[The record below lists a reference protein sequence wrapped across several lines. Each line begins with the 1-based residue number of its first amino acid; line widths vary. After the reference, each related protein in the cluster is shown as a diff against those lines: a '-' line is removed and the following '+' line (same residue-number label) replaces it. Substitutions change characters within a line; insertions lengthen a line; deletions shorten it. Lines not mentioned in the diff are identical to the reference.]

1 MEHKKT
7 HMCVERPIPRKVSR
21 SYSCIFDAS
30 SPYRARR
37 LLRGE
42 IDRFVAIRW
51 NVAGS
56 TSCSTRQARVEHI
69 PRTAGPA
76 HPHAPRCPIVP
87 GLRNAHGNA
96 RAESQGH
103 RVVPTRDSTP
113 QVILRPQTRVQTCYC
128 SRSYTHKVRL
138 RRPWNGDWRS
148 FFVLKSVDSL
158 PLEARWSWQLPTGA
172 ESPLPTVTA
181 GWLRCPPAEPQSRG
195 LSDYSPIHTP
205 IFSSPPLLLCSPMHT
220 VERPTPF
227 WVRPILCFCGAT
239 QNFMQ

>member
-1 MEHKKT
+1 MQHKAGT
-7 HMCVERPIPRKVSR
+7 RGAHS
-21 SYSCIFDAS
+21 ANG
-30 SPYRARR
+30 RAGAPTRTAMS
-37 LLRGE
+37 
-42 IDRFVAIRW
+42 DR
-51 NVAGS
+51 
-56 TSCSTRQARVEHI
+56 
-69 PRTAGPA
+69 PRTPQRAWQRESG
-76 HPHAPRCPIVP
+76 V
-87 GLRNAHGNA
+87 A
-96 RAESQGH
+96 RSQS
-103 RVVPTRDSTP
+103 RTDSTP

-239 QNFMQ
+239 LRTSCSEACRPC

>member
-1 MEHKKT
+1 MLNPATRPPQALKAPRTKHLDSSLERCRKHIMQHTAGTRGAHSANGRAGAPHT
-7 HMCVERPIPRKVSR
+7 HRDVRSSQDSATRMATRERSRKVTE
-21 SYSCIFDAS
+21 SY
-30 SPYRARR
+30 RHAR
-37 LLRGE
+37 
-42 IDRFVAIRW
+42 
-51 NVAGS
+51 
-56 TSCSTRQARVEHI
+56 
-69 PRTAGPA
+69 
-76 HPHAPRCPIVP
+76 
-87 GLRNAHGNA
+87 
-96 RAESQGH
+96 
-103 RVVPTRDSTP
+103 RDSTP